1 MESQEKIR
9 FFLELL
15 NCNYQLHFWQYD
27 GEYRLIETN
36 WNKELFSG
44 EFFSFIGMEKL
55 LKERQQEGKMDP
67 VILEAG
73 NNLLWIAGFEH
84 RENTV
89 RHVFYIGPIFSGKDS
104 LLILRKKLDTYN
116 LSVSLRTRMFRT
128 FEEIPVVPFHI
139 LRQYAVMLEYTLN
152 SRKISINDIEVVNI
166 IPGEEKD
173 VQFGTSERHFGIWE
187 AEQNLCRMIEEGS
200 PRYKEMLK
208 ASSLMS
214 SGMKVDYGDTL
225 RSHKNNILVLLILC
239 SRASMR
245 GGLSPEIAYNLNDY
259 YAQKIEQCQS
269 MADTTK
275 LGAQI
280 LEDYVAR
287 VRESRENPDIS
298 DSIRNSC
305 EYIKAHLTEP
315 IHVKKLAQQ
324 SGYAEY
330 YFSHKFKKEMGI
342 SVKEYILHEKI
353 EQAKVMLTSSD
364 ESIQKIGDS
373 LAFGSRSYFYT
384 CFQKAEGMSPSEYR
398 NTKGKKQKGE

>member
-36 WNKELFSG
+36 WNNELFSG

-275 LGAQI
+275 LEAQI

-330 YFSHKFKKEMGI
+330 YFSHKFKKEMGV